1 MSNPCPDCEVH
12 EDMTRCQAKLLTG
25 QKITWGGIV
34 AVLGALLALFLSGCG
49 GPIAGYD
56 PECAI
61 DVAQE
66 CVEKM
71 QECKAEE
78 PEEVEEETDEV
89 D

>member
-71 QECKAEE
+71 QECK
-78 PEEVEEETDEV
+78 EEVEETDDETD
-89 D
+89 

>member
-49 GPIAGYD
+49 SSLPYD
-56 PECAI
+56 PQCAI
-61 DVAQE
+61 DVAQD

-71 QECKAEE
+71 QECK
-78 PEEVEEETDEV
+78 EEVEETDDETD
-89 D
+89 